1 MSGSRRRH
9 PRATAAAA
17 AAAAEAA
24 LSAPVRSTSLEAPKS
39 SSAKG
44 PRGGAAA
51 AMAAKTRAREV
62 SRRRAANARSSSAS
76 ASRRAR
82 ALDAGARSERHR
94 PPVLA
99 TSSASASSASSG
111 KRDVRG
117 RTSPSAS
124 FRGLSSRISAFAS
137 LSTCAA
143 WVMRGDGPGGGAEAA
158 ARARSRDGSSG
169 FSPAERFAGMPAG
182 GSTRAR
188 RAVPDEARRL
198 DASSPRVP
206 TPGGARPVRPEPFRS
221 ARASPRD
228 AVRARSGPSIA
239 RVHPRAERWTRGGVD
254 ATEETRGQL
263 VQTVERRESSQST
276 TRRFRNH
283 PRFRETPIRFS
294 KKPRRSIAAITR
306 PRLRVN
312 NLGQFLRIRVKTQPR
327 RVKIF
332 AATVRPSRIPR
343 PARDVIG

>member
-24 LSAPVRSTSLEAPKS
+24 LSAPVRATSLEAPKS
-39 SSAKG
+39 SSARGG

-124 FRGLSSRISAFAS
+124 ASFRGLSSRISAFAS

-143 WVMRGDGPGGGAEAA
+143 WVMRGDGPGGGVKAA

-283 PRFRETPIRFS
+283 PAFPRDPDSIL
-294 KKPRRSIAAITR
+294 KKAAAID
-306 PRLRVN
+306 
-312 NLGQFLRIRVKTQPR
+312 R
-327 RVKIF
+327 RDH
-332 AATVRPSRIPR
+332 AATI
-343 PARDVIG
+343 ARQ

>member
-1 MSGSRRRH
+1 MSGSGRRH
-9 PRATAAAA
+9 PRAAAAAA

-51 AMAAKTRAREV
+51 AMAAKTRARDD
-62 SRRRAANARSSSAS
+62 SRPKAAANARSSSAS

-143 WVMRGDGPGGGAEAA
+143 RVMRGDGPGGGSAV
-158 ARARSRDGSSG
+158 ARARSRDGRSG
-169 FSPAERFAGMPAG
+169 VPPAERFAGMPAG
-182 GSTRAR
+182 ASPRAR
-188 RAVPDEARRL
+188 RAVPEEARRL
-198 DASSPRVP
+198 DGSSPRAP
-206 TPGGARPVRPEPFRS
+206 TPEGARPVRPEPFRS

-254 ATEETRGQL
+254 ATEETRGSSFKPL
-263 VQTVERRESSQST
+263 SDASRVSRRHDVSEITACVSA
-276 TRRFRNH
+276 R
-283 PRFRETPIRFS
+283 PRCD
-294 KKPRRSIAAITR
+294 RSPITR

>member
-1 MSGSRRRH
+1 
-9 PRATAAAA
+9 
-17 AAAAEAA
+17 
-24 LSAPVRSTSLEAPKS
+24 
-39 SSAKG
+39 
-44 PRGGAAA
+44 
-51 AMAAKTRAREV
+51 MAAKTRAREV

-82 ALDAGARSERHR
+82 ARELASAGARSERHR

-99 TSSASASSASSG
+99 TSSASASSAFVCK

-117 RTSPSAS
+117 RTSPSPS

-143 WVMRGDGPGGGAEAA
+143 WVMRGDGTRPGGGVKAA
-158 ARARSRDGSSG
+158 ARARSRDGFGSSG
-169 FSPAERFAGMPAG
+169 VSPAERFAGMSAG

-206 TPGGARPVRPEPFRS
+206 TPGGARPVRSEPFRS

-263 VQTVERRESSQST
+263 VQTVERPKVRSPST
-276 TRRFRNH
+276 TRRF
-283 PRFRETPIRFS
+283 TACVS
-294 KKPRRSIAAITR
+294 AR
-306 PRLRVN
+306 PRLILPAAVD
-312 NLGQFLRIRVKTQPR
+312 R
-327 RVKIF
+327 RDH
-332 AATVRPSRIPR
+332 AATI
-343 PARDVIG
+343 ARQ